1 MKLEM
6 SLKKNVVG
14 DLKFWK
20 YFRTRFAGTHPP
32 RLLVSPDSHWLQ
44 RQKSLVILM
53 GHQKMLKIWDV
64 RIQDIGEFA
73 ETRPGGFSLALYSLL
88 RIDTSFFGCG
98 LLCVPYVPYGV

>member
-32 RLLVSPDSHWLQ
+32 RLLVSPVAHWLQ
-44 RQKSLVILM
+44 RQKILVILM
-53 GHQKMLKIWDV
+53 GHQKMPKIWDV
-64 RIQDIGEFA
+64 LRGRGELELGCVWAF
-73 ETRPGGFSLALYSLL
+73 LYCMDS
-88 RIDTSFFGCG
+88 
-98 LLCVPYVPYGV
+98 GVCKVRVRE

>member
-14 DLKFWK
+14 DLKFWE

-32 RLLVSPDSHWLQ
+32 RLLVSQQPPWLQ

-53 GHQKMLKIWDV
+53 GHQKMPKIWHV
-64 RIQDIGEFA
+64 ENPRM
-73 ETRPGGFSLALYSLL
+73 RFS
-88 RIDTSFFGCG
+88 
-98 LLCVPYVPYGV
+98 P